1 MSDIV
6 QLHSPIDTNTDLGR
20 ELIVDCARFREGI
33 LDEKA
38 IRKKYRFDEAAW
50 EALGNDEMV
59 RAIEEES
66 VRRIRDGSSKRE
78 KAQLLVVRAPDVVAK
93 IMNDDSANARH
104 RIDSAKTLNDFA
116 ANPPGQNAPSGD
128 RFVIQINLGEDVIRF
143 NKSIAPNPHDIDPD
157 NPDTTNVIAAIA
169 TKKLPDGGNGEPV

>member
-1 MSDIV
+1 MEDV
-6 QLHSPIDTNTDLGR
+6 VEFPIFPDSELGR
-20 ELIVDCARFREGI
+20 QLVVDCARFREGI

-78 KAQLLVVRAPDVVAK
+78 KAQLLVVKAPDVLGG
-93 IMNDDSANARH
+93 IMNSTDANDRH
-104 RIDSAKTLNDFA
+104 RIDACKTLNDFA
-116 ANPPGQNAPSGD
+116 TNGPGQGAPASD
-128 RFVIQINLGEDVIRF
+128 RFIITINLGADHIERYSKSLKSDVNDVDPF
-143 NKSIAPNPHDIDPD
+143 IDVD
-157 NPDTTNVIAAIA
+157 AGVIAAIA
-169 TKKLPDGGNGEPV
+169 NKKLPDGGNGEPI